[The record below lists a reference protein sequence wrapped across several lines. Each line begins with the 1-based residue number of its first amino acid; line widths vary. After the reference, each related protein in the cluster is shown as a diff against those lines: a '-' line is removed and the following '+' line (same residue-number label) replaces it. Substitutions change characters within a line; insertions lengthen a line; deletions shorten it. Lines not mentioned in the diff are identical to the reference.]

1 MPLKRSHDAT
11 DAAAR
16 RFLLR
21 RSVENDDEPSSAAA
35 GAKAVGDD
43 DPSAMHVAYAWDL
56 AGALAEDP
64 AIIELRAAAL
74 AGGRRDEATERRPR
88 SSTNV
93 RCPSSE
99 THGPGSPQA

>member
-35 GAKAVGDD
+35 GAQAVGAG

-74 AGGRRDEATERRPR
+74 AGGRRDEATERCPR
-88 SSTNV
+88 SSTNMP
-93 RCPSSE
+93 RPSAE